1 MFGTIGRMDP
11 LAEVLEIS
19 RVRGAVLAHVVAH
32 DPWGMRLSSTPGAAF
47 HAIAAGT
54 CWLRVDGQPPRREGR
69 GSYFGEI
76 ALLRDVPRTASVR
89 AATDVELYALERDY
103 FIAAVTGHAASREAA
118 EAVIGTRLGISAI

>member
-1 MFGTIGRMDP
+1 VVGEG
-11 LAEVLEIS
+11 EVD
-19 RVRGAVLAHVVAH
+19 VL
-32 DPWGMRLSSTPGAAF
+32 
-47 HAIAAGT
+47 
-54 CWLRVDGQPPRREGR
+54 VDGQPPRREGR

-118 EAVIGTRLGISAI
+118 EAVVGTRLGISAI